1 MDQCNK
7 RGSWLCGNL
16 VYNIHGIKKV
26 FAKKIIWQKTIW
38 KKIIK
43 IKSLPHTIQKMAKDR
58 MFKYFEEN
66 IGETLHDLELGQDF
80 IKIKTKSTDSKER
93 EI

>member
-1 MDQCNK
+1 
-7 RGSWLCGNL
+7 
-16 VYNIHGIKKV
+16 
-26 FAKKIIWQKTIW
+26 
-38 KKIIK
+38 
-43 IKSLPHTIQKMAKDR
+43 MAKDK

-80 IKIKTKSTDSKER
+80 IKIKTKSTDSIET